1 MEYKVVAFVAA
12 IDQKKGSSND
22 VAEQLEKLINQHA
35 SQGWNYV
42 RLEGVKAYVKP
53 DLGCFG
59 FGAKP
64 GYETTRQ
71 MVVFSR

>member
-1 MEYKVVAFVAA
+1 MEYKVVSFIPS
-12 IDQKKGSSND
+12 IDQKKGTSD
-22 VAEQLEKLINQHA
+22 EVAGQLENLINQYA
-35 SQGWNYV
+35 SKGWNYV
-42 RLEGVKAYVKP
+42 RLEGIKAYVKP

-71 MVVFSR
+71 VVVFSK